1 MMFQV
6 GQEVICVNDSDPEQ
20 NGPPFVIKGR
30 TYTVSAIQVKPWP
43 IIQTPE
49 FTLMAPVEFIWVVEL
64 PSQTGHFAFR
74 FRKVEK
80 KGQTTDI
87 SVFRKI
93 LDKVPE
99 KVS

>member
-1 MMFQV
+1 MIGV
-6 GQEVICVNDSDPEQ
+6 GDEVICVNDDNPEQ
-20 NGPPFVIKGR
+20 SGPPFVVKGR
-30 TYTVSAIQVKPWP
+30 HYTVSAIEVKPWP

-49 FTLMAPVEFIWVVEL
+49 FTVMTLMEFLWVSEL

-80 KGQTTDI
+80 KSQTTDI